1 MSGAEGPTRCQDQ
14 RAKRW
19 HNKRMRKKGCNL
31 GNKNLMNTQAA
42 RLAEQGKL
50 QEKGKDH
57 HESLTL
63 CHMVSSRSNDK
74 GNILR

>member
-14 RAKRW
+14 GAKRW

-31 GNKNLMNTQAA
+31 ANKKLMNTKAT

-63 CHMVSSRSNDK
+63 RHMVSSRSNDK

>member
-1 MSGAEGPTRCQDQ
+1 MS
-14 RAKRW
+14 
-19 HNKRMRKKGCNL
+19 
-31 GNKNLMNTQAA
+31 TQAA
-42 RLAEQGKL
+42 RLAKQGKL

-63 CHMVSSRSNDK
+63 RHMVSSRSDDK

>member
-1 MSGAEGPTRCQDQ
+1 MSGAEGPTTCQDQ

-31 GNKNLMNTQAA
+31 GNKKLMNTEAV
-42 RLAEQGKL
+42 RLIEQGKL

-63 CHMVSSRSNDK
+63 RHMVSSRSNDK

>member
-1 MSGAEGPTRCQDQ
+1 MSGEEGTTRCQDQ

-19 HNKRMRKKGCNL
+19 HNKRMRKKGYNL
-31 GNKNLMNTQAA
+31 ENKKLMNTQAA
-42 RLAEQGKL
+42 RLAEQEKL
-50 QEKGKDH
+50 QENGKDH

-63 CHMVSSRSNDK
+63 RHMVSSRSNDK

>member
-31 GNKNLMNTQAA
+31 GNKKLMNTQAA
-42 RLAEQGKL
+42 RQPNKENFKK
-50 QEKGKDH
+50 KGKTITSH
-57 HESLTL
+57 TYSLSHGVITL
-63 CHMVSSRSNDK
+63 Q
-74 GNILR
+74 

>member
-1 MSGAEGPTRCQDQ
+1 MSGAKGPTRCQDQ

-19 HNKRMRKKGCNL
+19 HDKRMRKKGCNL
-31 GNKNLMNTQAA
+31 RYKKLMNTQAV

-63 CHMVSSRSNDK
+63 RHMVSSSSDDK